1 MEVKKTDLAQAAI
14 SIGRMESVVDDP
26 VEYQIRAMKYA
37 KLGKL
42 EKQIVLVDNE
52 ETKHE
57 EDYQL
62 DSNRQA
68 IEIRKADHRA
78 KRT

>member
-57 EDYQL
+57 EDYQV

-78 KRT
+78 KKT

>member
-1 MEVKKTDLAQAAI
+1 
-14 SIGRMESVVDDP
+14 
-26 VEYQIRAMKYA
+26 MKYA

-42 EKQIVLVDNE
+42 EKQIVLVENE

-57 EDYQL
+57 EDYQV

-78 KRT
+78 RKTNERSNSARREAFKEQQAAN